1 MNNSQNGNNNSPF
14 GMLNNNNQVIPP
26 MSNNNTNVQ
35 NPVSN
40 STNQQVSPQS
50 SSNTTQQSNVVTL
63 GTVSNV
69 TYADTI
75 GNIDYEADNS
85 VKTEEPASNQFINN
99 NINTLDQNSNINN
112 TLDQNNLN
120 NSLSDMNV
128 DGAYNNMNVAPD
140 YVNDPKVMEVLHP
153 DEKKKNTIKINN
165 EMKTFILIALVLLVF
180 IFLMPLLFDL
190 FNKVRFH

>member
-26 MSNNNTNVQ
+26 MPNNNTNVQ
-35 NPVSN
+35 NSVSN

-75 GNIDYEADNS
+75 GNIDYNADNS

-99 NINTLDQNSNINN
+99 NNA
-112 TLDQNNLN
+112 LDQNNN
-120 NSLSDMNV
+120 NMLSDMNV

-153 DEKKKNTIKINN
+153 DENKKKTITINK
-165 EMKTFILIALVLLVF
+165 ELKTFFVIGFILLIF
-180 IFLMPLLFDL
+180 IFVLPIIFDL